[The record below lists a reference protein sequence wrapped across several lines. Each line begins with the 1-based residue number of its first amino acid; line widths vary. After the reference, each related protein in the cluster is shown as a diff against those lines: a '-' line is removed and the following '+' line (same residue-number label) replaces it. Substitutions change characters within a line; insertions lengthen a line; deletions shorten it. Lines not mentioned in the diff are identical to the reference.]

1 LTAEIL
7 PYFTRGFVVTLLTF
21 PLLLT
26 TELEFVVGAVEIF
39 EDFDSCVS
47 VVDSDKGMEPP
58 DGSASFD
65 VLSPIELLT

>member
-1 LTAEIL
+1 
-7 PYFTRGFVVTLLTF
+7 
-21 PLLLT
+21 
-26 TELEFVVGAVEIF
+26 VVGAVEIF
-39 EDFDSCVS
+39 EDFESCVS